1 MSYRNGKCTDT
12 TFFGTCDVLTLT
24 LSIGL
29 PTGTLIYFPRITWLN
44 MLEKCSSVTTSMTIN
59 ITFQVGRELI
69 EPGDKTLKP

>member
-1 MSYRNGKCTDT
+1 MESALTLL
-12 TFFGTCDVLTLT
+12 FFGTCDVLTLT